1 MDDVGAGPKPF
12 WRGPANG
19 GILPWPPRLCP
30 GSWPAWA
37 QAMRF
42 LMWAGLGRCPGACLP
57 PFQSSTPLLEPSGSF
72 GSLRKRPGYPLGSR
86 PMHHRGFQGLALARL
101 VGGTVLDSVYK
112 PVYPSIYML
121 YRMYICWE
129 HARFCVS
136 LLCVVCSTAQSPKL
150 ALAGVGAT
158 VMPLPQCNHRHR
170 RHHHGQSP
178 PVRLC
183 SQLCPRFNRPDAAPP
198 SPATS
203 CTYDCK
209 MVNVCIISGLVI

>member
-1 MDDVGAGPKPF
+1 MGAGPKPF

-150 ALAGVGAT
+150 ALAGEGAT
-158 VMPLPQCNHRHR
+158 VMPLPHATTVTAATTTA
-170 RHHHGQSP
+170 SP
-178 PVRLC
+178 HLSVCVLSSVHASIGLMQPPLSLQLPVHM
-183 SQLCPRFNRPDAAPP
+183 
-198 SPATS
+198 TV
-203 CTYDCK
+203 K
-209 MVNVCIISGLVI
+209 W